1 MVSGTVTTTLTGKWT
16 LPVSDAC
23 VYEDVSM
30 CQRGN
35 ETLSLSVLIRRDS
48 SIMWD
53 NGVAVVKRR
62 RKRRRR
68 KGREEEDKEEGEE
81 MWGDCLLTS
90 NE

>member
-1 MVSGTVTTTLTGKWT
+1 MLFIVPIKF
-16 LPVSDAC
+16 C
-23 VYEDVSM
+23 EF
-30 CQRGN
+30 
-35 ETLSLSVLIRRDS
+35 EIRRDS

>member
-1 MVSGTVTTTLTGKWT
+1 
-16 LPVSDAC
+16 
-23 VYEDVSM
+23 
-30 CQRGN
+30 
-35 ETLSLSVLIRRDS
+35 
-48 SIMWD
+48 MWD
-53 NGVAVVKRR
+53 NSVAVVKRS